1 MAGMNRF
8 VLLLGVFILA
18 VFAYSFWIA
27 MNHS

>member
-1 MAGMNRF
+1 MAGVNRF
-8 VLLLGVFILA
+8 VVNLGALILA

>member
-1 MAGMNRF
+1 MAGVNRF
-8 VLLLGVFILA
+8 VVLLGALILA